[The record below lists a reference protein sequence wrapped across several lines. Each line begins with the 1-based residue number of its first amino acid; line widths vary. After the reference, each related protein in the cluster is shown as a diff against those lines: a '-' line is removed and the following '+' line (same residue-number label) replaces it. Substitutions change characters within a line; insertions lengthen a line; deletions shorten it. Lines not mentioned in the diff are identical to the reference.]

1 LVTCPPFEST
11 DRRLCDLPDGFA
23 FEPVGHLYAAC
34 YEPSRV
40 LRVSTD
46 GTAARSIGDEEV
58 RLFCCPTNL
67 AFRGGT
73 LSTTN
78 LGRWHITA
86 VETDV
91 EGLPL
96 PVNA

>member
-1 LVTCPPFEST
+1 MVTCPPFGST
-11 DRRLCDLPDGFA
+11 VRRLCDLPDGFA
-23 FEPVGHLYAAC
+23 FDTVGNLYAAC
-34 YEPSRV
+34 YEPSQV

-46 GTAARSIGDEEV
+46 GTAARFIGDEEV
-58 RLFCCPTNL
+58 HLFFHPTNL
-67 AFRGGT
+67 VFRDGT
-73 LSTTN
+73 LFTTN

-96 PVNA
+96 PVKA